1 MKEANKPSP
10 VKSATADLKRS
21 ANPVTKAATAPSAS
35 KSQRHKL
42 GWRIP
47 ISTKIIALTVSIL
60 VGATALIAS
69 QSSEF
74 FQKVMIQRE
83 DYSNMSEAT
92 ARAKEVENLLNSAF
106 ERAQII
112 GSLLMK
118 QNQEEQVAINFNK
131 DKNMVSVEVWK
142 VNGSSFDF
150 VARKTKEDY
159 FTSQKIEA
167 NHIAE
172 IRKQV
177 PFPMRSV
184 VQKNIEI
191 RNSTLKKEVPLITL
205 GLPLARDEND
215 MVTHI
220 ALVDLQL
227 GLLQKP
233 FSGQSERTFYLV
245 DRNGMLLAH
254 QDETKALAKQDMR
267 VIPIVSKA
275 LEDSNPRRQTRFQDP
290 ETKKTYIGA
299 YVKNPFWGTTVV
311 AQTAEEI
318 ILEPAHEV
326 KRKAYYISGIVISIA
341 LFLCFLFSMT
351 ITSPIEKL
359 AELIQLVSKGNF
371 DVKAKSQ
378 VKSHDEVG
386 DLAQAFD
393 NMTEGLKERDKVKNL
408 FSKFHGSSVAE
419 DLLKND
425 IGVGGTKKDVTVFF
439 SDIRGFTK
447 FSEGHTPEEVVAM
460 LNEYFGV
467 MVKIIN
473 KYGGVVDKFIGDAIM
488 AVWGAPHSSEK
499 DTQNALTACLE
510 MRKALAELNALRQTR
525 GQSNI
530 MIGMGLHCGPAI
542 SGTIGSDERM
552 EYTVIGD
559 TVNMTSRIES
569 STKAFGS
576 DLLVSEEVQSKVL
589 NQFKFELAGV
599 AEVKGKSEPLKM
611 FKVRGF
617 IKENGEFEDIRTP
630 FSDYE
635 AEDAEKVK
643 IAA

>member
-1 MKEANKPSP
+1 MNQKNKQ
-10 VKSATADLKRS
+10 K
-21 ANPVTKAATAPSAS
+21 
-35 KSQRHKL
+35 Q

-47 ISTKIIALTVSIL
+47 ISAKIIALTVSIL

-69 QSSEF
+69 QSSDF

-92 ARAKEVENLLNSAF
+92 ARAKEVENILNNAL
-106 ERAQII
+106 EKTRII
-112 GSLLMK
+112 GSLLIK
-118 QNQEEQVAINFNK
+118 PGQEDQVNVNFEK

-142 VNGSSFDF
+142 VSGGKFEF
-150 VARKTKEDY
+150 VARKSKEEY
-159 FTSQKIEA
+159 FTSQKVQPDYIKEV
-167 NHIAE
+167 
-172 IRKQV
+172 RKNV
-177 PFPMRSV
+177 PFPLRSV
-184 VQKNIEI
+184 AQKNIEI
-191 RNSTLKKEVPLITL
+191 RNTTLNKEVPLITL
-205 GLPLARDEND
+205 GIPIARDEND
-215 MVTHI
+215 LVTHV
-220 ALVDLQL
+220 ALVDLQM

-233 FSGQSERTFYLV
+233 FSRQSERTFYLV
-245 DRNGMLLAH
+245 DRNGSLLAH
-254 QDETKALAKQDMR
+254 QDE
-267 VIPIVSKA
+267 SKA
-275 LEDSNPRRQTRFQDP
+275 LDKVDMRISPIVMKAIEDSTPRRQTRFQDP
-290 ETKKTYIGA
+290 ESGKTYIGA
-299 YVKNPFWGTTVV
+299 YVKNSFWGVTVV

-318 ILEPAHEV
+318 ILEPANEV

-447 FSEGHTPEEVVAM
+447 FSEGHTPEEVVTM

-473 KYGGVVDKFIGDAIM
+473 KNGGVVDKFIGDAIM

-499 DTQNALTACLE
+499 DTENAVKACLE
-510 MRKALAELNALRQTR
+510 MRKALEELNTLRQTR
-525 GQSNI
+525 GQTNI

-542 SGTIGSDERM
+542 SGTIGSEERM

-576 DLLVSEEVQSKVL
+576 DLLVSDEVASKV
-589 NQFKFELAGV
+589 QDHFKFELAGV

-611 FKVRGF
+611 FKVRGYL
-617 IKENGEFEDIRTP
+617 KSNGEIEEIRTP
-630 FSDYE
+630 YSDYE